1 MTIFISSAKSGRFT
15 KRGFIID
22 EIDAGVGTITLTNG
36 LTLSV
41 GETQGGM
48 NDEVMKFMLRRT
60 VEEHFKKEKF
70 YKGKGIKVL
79 SLFFID
85 KVKNYREYDTNGIL
99 QRQVCRMV

>member
-1 MTIFISSAKSGRFT
+1 MIFISSAKSGRFT

-22 EIDAGVGTITLTNG
+22 EIDAGSGAITLTNG

-60 VEEHFKKEKF
+60 VEEHFKKK
-70 YKGKGIKVL
+70 
-79 SLFFID
+79 SFIRARAL
-85 KVKNYREYDTNGIL
+85 KSFR
-99 QRQVCRMV
+99 CFS